1 MRGITHRP
9 LRLLAVLAALFVL
22 AVLALEWLA
31 PTPGGPPGSSYAT
44 APAGAA
50 AYAELL
56 ARDGRAVTRVREP
69 LARAGRIETLV
80 VLAPP
85 HMTPE
90 DAREIGRRVRA
101 GMRLVAGG
109 GATGWLRDV
118 VGDPPAKGAGAPG
131 PARVVARAPETEGI
145 RSVAFGAGG
154 AWARP
159 GQADPLLATDA
170 GPVAVAAR
178 EGAGRVV
185 LLADPTPMLNGALAE
200 ADDAAFALAAAGPA
214 GRPVA
219 FLETVHG
226 YERTGLG
233 ALPGRVRWALAG
245 LALAALLLVW
255 SLARRLGPPE
265 DEERDLAPPRRD
277 YAEALAA
284 ALAASGDDEGLRAE
298 AGRRGLGGR

>member
-1 MRGITHRP
+1 VRGITQRP
-9 LRLLAVLAALFVL
+9 LRLLALLAALFVL

-56 ARDGRAVTRVREP
+56 RRDGRAVTRVREP
-69 LARAGRIETLV
+69 LARAGRIDTLV

-85 HMTPE
+85 HMAPE

-118 VGDPPAKGAGAPG
+118 VGEPPAKGAGAPG
-131 PARVVARAPETEGI
+131 YARAVGRAPETEGLA
-145 RSVAFGAGG
+145 SVAFGAGG
-154 AWARP
+154 RWARL
-159 GQADPLLATDA
+159 GQAEPLLATDA
-170 GPVAVAAR
+170 GPVAVAAQ

-185 LLADPTPMLNGALAE
+185 LLADPTPLLNGALAE

-233 ALPGRVRWALAG
+233 ALPGRVRWALLG
-245 LALAALLLVW
+245 LAVAGLLLVW

-265 DEERDLAPPRRD
+265 EEERALAPPRRD

-284 ALAASGDDEGLRAE
+284 ALAATGDEEGLRAE
-298 AGRRGLGGR
+298 AARRGV

>member
-1 MRGITHRP
+1 VRGITHRP

-56 ARDGRAVTRVREP
+56 RRDGRGVTRVREP

-85 HMTPE
+85 HMAPE

-118 VGDPPAKGAGAPG
+118 VGDAPAKGAGAPG
-131 PARVVARAPETEGI
+131 YARAVGDAPETEGI
-145 RSVAFGAGG
+145 ASVAFGAGG
-154 AWARP
+154 RWARL
-159 GQADPLLATDA
+159 GQAEPLLATDA

-185 LLADPTPMLNGALAE
+185 LLADPTPLLNGALAE

-233 ALPGRVRWALAG
+233 ALPGRVRWALLG
-245 LALAALLLVW
+245 LALAGLLLVW

-265 DEERDLAPPRRD
+265 EEERALAPPRRD

-284 ALAASGDDEGLRAE
+284 ALAATGDEEGLRAE
-298 AGRRGLGGR
+298 AARRGV